1 MTGQDTDDGPEAGL
15 PERVPVTVLTGFLGA
30 GKTTLLNHILTA
42 RHGKRIAV
50 IENEFGEIG
59 IDDALVIGATEEV
72 FELNNG
78 CICCNVRG
86 DLIRTLGNL
95 MRRRDRFDQII
106 VETTGLANP
115 APIAQTFFA
124 DDEIR
129 SQLVLDAIVTL
140 VDARHVLGQLIE
152 PGETG
157 EVVREQLAFA
167 DRLVVNKIDLVDD
180 VVLGDVRRRLVELN
194 PAAEILESTRAH
206 VDLDRIL
213 DVGAFDLRQFNLA
226 GPAATIG
233 QVDHPRHDDDI
244 VSVAIERPG
253 EVDFGAVNHWLA
265 GVLANRGPDI
275 FRMKGV
281 LNVAGEDLRFVFQAV
296 HQLFDGEPG
305 QPWDDA
311 ERLNRLV
318 FIGRRLDR
326 DELHE
331 GFAACLR

>member
-1 MTGQDTDDGPEAGL
+1 MTEYDTVDRGGEAGL

-50 IENEFGEIG
+50 IENEFGEFG
-59 IDDALVIGATEEV
+59 IDDVLVIGATEEI

-129 SQLVLDAIVTL
+129 SQLVLDAIVTV
-140 VDARHVLGQLIE
+140 VDARHVLGHLDE

-157 EVVREQLAFA
+157 AVVREQLAFA
-167 DRLVVNKIDLVDD
+167 DRLVVNKVDLVDD
-180 VVLGDVRRRLVELN
+180 DVLDQVRLRLLQLN
-194 PAAEILESTRAH
+194 PAAEVLESTRAH
-206 VDLDRIL
+206 VDLGRIL
-213 DVGAFDLRQFNLA
+213 DIGAFDLRQLVLA
-226 GPAATIG
+226 GPATIG
-233 QVDHPRHDDDI
+233 LGDHARHDDDI
-244 VSVAIERPG
+244 VSVAIEQPG

-281 LNVAGEDLRFVFQAV
+281 INVAGEDLRFVFQAV

-305 QPWDDA
+305 RPWDDA
-311 ERLNRLV
+311 ERLNRLM

-331 GFAACLR
+331 GFATCLR